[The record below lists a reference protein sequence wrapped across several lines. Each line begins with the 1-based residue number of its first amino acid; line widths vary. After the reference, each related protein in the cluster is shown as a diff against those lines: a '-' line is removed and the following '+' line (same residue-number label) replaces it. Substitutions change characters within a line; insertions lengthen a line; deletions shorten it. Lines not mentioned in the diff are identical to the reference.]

1 MALDN
6 RPKRKRF
13 WLNRT
18 GIKRIFL
25 VITSGISM
33 ALLVLP
39 ISMRPASYPLRNG
52 DVAPQD
58 IQAPLAMVFESQ
70 LLTEQARQAAQDKV
84 PPVYLPAD
92 PSIARRQLERLR
104 VAINYISVVHLD
116 SYSNSQQKM
125 EDLAAMSDIQ
135 LTPGTV
141 QRILA
146 LNDNRWQVV
155 QQEAENVLEQTM
167 RSTIRD
173 DNLAEARRNIPTL
186 VSFSLPQE
194 QALIVIDLVS
204 PFVRANSL
212 YSLEQTETKR
222 LEAKNAVK
230 PIKRSFA
237 AGEVIVL
244 RGQLITA
251 ESWEALQQ
259 FGLVKPAN
267 NDKDI
272 LASAILVS
280 ALTCFVALYLYRRK
294 TALSDDLRSL
304 GLISLTFIAFLF
316 GARFLIPNRA
326 IVPYLF
332 PLPAFGLT
340 LAAVFNQEIGLVFSL
355 VIGILAA
362 YGLPNSLDLTVFY
375 ILSSMVGILVLGRA
389 RRIASFFWS
398 GLLIGVA
405 GSAIVLA
412 YRIPG
417 SITDWVG
424 LATLSGVS
432 LANGIGSASLTLLLQ
447 YLFSQLLGLT
457 TALQLLEISRPD
469 HPLLQHILR
478 NSPGTY
484 QHSLQVANLAEQAA
498 ESIGADTLLVRV
510 GAIYH
515 DAGKANNP
523 QFFIENLV
531 PGKVN
536 PHDELEPTTSAS
548 IILQHIPDGIQLAR
562 KHHLPPRIIDFIR
575 EHHGTFLTRY
585 QFTHAVEAAGND
597 PNLVDKELF
606 RYPGPSPRSRETAL
620 LMMADGV
627 EARARAE
634 LPKTEDELRAMIR
647 LTIDYCEKEG
657 QLDNTNL
664 TMRDLNTITESFVRS
679 LLGTYHPRIRYPELK
694 PNLSPD
700 TVPHNPNATAPSIH
714 PRPQTNDLPAN
725 K

>member
-1 MALDN
+1 MASDN
-6 RPKRKRF
+6 KPDRKRF
-13 WLNRT
+13 WTNRT
-18 GIKRIFL
+18 GIKVMLLI
-25 VITSGISM
+25 ITSGISL
-33 ALLVLP
+33 AFLVLP

-58 IQAPLAMVFESQ
+58 IQAPLAMVFESP
-70 LLTEQARQAAQDKV
+70 LLTQKARQAAQDKV
-84 PPVYLPAD
+84 QPVYLPAD

-104 VAINYISVVHLD
+104 VALNYISVVRLD
-116 SYSNSQQKM
+116 SYSDSQQKVD
-125 EDLAAMSDIQ
+125 DLAAMSDIQ
-135 LTPGTV
+135 LVPTTV
-141 QRILA
+141 QRILT
-146 LNDNRWQVV
+146 LNDNRWLAV

-167 RSTIRD
+167 RNTIRD
-173 DNLAEARRNIPTL
+173 NNLVDARRNIPTL

-212 YSLEQTETKR
+212 YSLEQTEANR
-222 LEAKNAVK
+222 LDAMNAVE

-259 FGLVKPAN
+259 FGLVKPSN
-267 NDKDI
+267 NDQDI

-280 ALTCFVALYLYRRK
+280 ALTCFVALYFYRRK
-294 TALSDDLRSL
+294 MVLSDDLRSM
-304 GLISLTFIAFLF
+304 GLISFTFVAFLL

-326 IVPYLF
+326 IVPYIF

-340 LAAVFNQEIGLVFSL
+340 LAAIFTQEIGLVFAL

-362 YGLPNSLDLTVFY
+362 YGLPNSLDLTIFY
-375 ILSSMVGILVLGRA
+375 IISSMVGILVLGRA
-389 RRIASFFWS
+389 RRIASFLWA
-398 GLLIGVA
+398 GLLIGIA
-405 GSAIVLA
+405 GTGIILA
-412 YRIPG
+412 YRIPS

-432 LANGIGSASLTLLLQ
+432 LVNGIGSAGMTLLLQ

-478 NSPGTY
+478 SSPGTY

-510 GAIYH
+510 GALYH
-515 DAGKANNP
+515 DSGKANNS

-536 PHDELEPTTSAS
+536 PHDELEPITSAA

-562 KHHLPPRIIDFIR
+562 KYHLPPRIIDFIR

-585 QFTHAVEAAGND
+585 QYTRAVEAAGNNPD
-597 PNLVDKELF
+597 LVDKELF

-634 LPKTEDELRAMIR
+634 LPKTEDELRAMVR
-647 LTIDYCEKEG
+647 RTIEYCEKEG

-700 TVPHNPNATAPSIH
+700 TVPHNPTSTPAII
-714 PRPQTNDLPAN
+714 QTSSQANDLPTD

>member
-1 MALDN
+1 MAPGNGQN
-6 RPKRKRF
+6 RKQF
-13 WLNRT
+13 ILNRT
-18 GIKRIFL
+18 GIKIVIL
-25 VITSGISM
+25 LITSGLSL
-33 ALLVLP
+33 ASLVLP
-39 ISMRPASYPLRNG
+39 ISMRPATFPLKIG

-58 IQAPLAMVFESQ
+58 IQAPQALVYESQ
-70 LLTEQARQAAQDKV
+70 LLTDQARQAAQDSIA
-84 PPVYLPAD
+84 PIYLPAD
-92 PSIARRQLERLR
+92 PSIARHQIERMR
-104 VAINYISVVHLD
+104 VAVNYISVVRED
-116 SYSNSQQKM
+116 GYSTSQQKKD
-125 EDLAAMSDIQ
+125 DLSNLSDIQ
-135 LTPGTV
+135 LTPATIES
-141 QRILA
+141 ILS
-146 LNDNRWQVV
+146 LNESRWQAI
-155 QQEAENVLEQTM
+155 QQEATNVLEQTM

-186 VSFSLPQE
+186 VSFSMPQE
-194 QALIVIDLVS
+194 QALIVIELVS

-212 YSLEQTETKR
+212 YSQDQTAAKR
-222 LEAKNAVK
+222 LEARNSVQ
-230 PIKRSFA
+230 PVKRSFA

-244 RGQLITA
+244 RGQLVTA

-259 FGLVKPAN
+259 FGLVKPTN
-267 NDKDI
+267 NNQDI
-272 LASAILVS
+272 LAASILVA
-280 ALTCFVALYLYRRK
+280 ALTCFILLYSYRRK
-294 TALSDDLRSL
+294 TSFSDDMRSL
-304 GLISLTFIAFLF
+304 GLISLTFLAFLF
-316 GARFLIPNRA
+316 GARFLIPNRT
-326 IVPYLF
+326 IVPYLY

-375 ILSSMVGILVLGRA
+375 ILSSMVGILALGRA

-398 GLLIGVA
+398 GLLIGIA
-405 GSAIVLA
+405 GSSIVLA

-417 SITDWVG
+417 SFTDWVG

-432 LANGIGSASLTLLLQ
+432 LVNGIGSASLTLLLQ
-447 YLFSQLLGLT
+447 FLFSQLLGLT

-469 HPLLQHILR
+469 HPLLQFILT
-478 NSPGTY
+478 NAPGTY

-515 DAGKANNP
+515 DAGKSMNS

-536 PHDELEPTTSAS
+536 PHDELEPEMSAA

-562 KHHLPPRIIDFIR
+562 KYRLPPRIIDFIR

-585 QFTHAVEAAGND
+585 QYTRAIEAAGND
-597 PNLVDKELF
+597 PKLIDKELF
-606 RYPGPSPRSRETAL
+606 RYPGPAPHSRETAL

-634 LPKTEDELRAMIR
+634 LPKSEEDLRAMVR
-647 LTIDYCEKEG
+647 RTIDYCQKEG

-664 TMRDLNTITESFVRS
+664 TMRDLNNITESFVRT
-679 LLGTYHPRIRYPELK
+679 LVGTYHPRIRYPELK
-694 PNLSPD
+694 TNLSPD
-700 TVPHNPNATAPSIH
+700 TTPRGRNPTPK
-714 PRPQTNDLPAN
+714 PVTTTPQNHDLPTN